1 MNVNEKLKRN
11 ISLSYLYNFLFQLN
25 ITSAIWVLYLSFK
38 GMSLIEIGLLESIY
52 HITGVL
58 FELPTGAIA
67 DVYGKKFSIVT
78 GRIVSLI
85 SSILM
90 IVSNSFWGFGLAFVL
105 SAASMNLNSGAGEA
119 LIYDSL
125 KELGEEERYKK
136 IWGNLAFIMSI
147 GQGIAVLLGGIL
159 SDIKFLYAYILGMI
173 IHTVALIVACKFN
186 EPTVRKNQ
194 EEKKQ
199 ENLILYQV
207 LISAKVLKTRKVVLY
222 LILFSA
228 LVGSLQTTVFFY
240 SQQYF
245 SNMSYS
251 KTAIAIICA
260 MSSFIEAVSSK
271 YAYKLENLLKLKGTL
286 ISVSLINIFS
296 LIGLALAKE
305 LAVVF
310 FMSASITGGLAYTI
324 FSDYIN
330 SRIPSKYRATILSF
344 DSFCFSMFMISVFP
358 VFGFLAEKIGFTM
371 TFGIMA
377 LSYIPAMTFL
387 LLKLRKYKS
396 REKVR
401 GIENDRISF
410 E

>member
-11 ISLSYLYNFLFQLN
+11 ISISYLYNFLFQLN

-85 SSILM
+85 ASILM

-147 GQGIAVLLGGIL
+147 GQGVAVLLGGIL

-186 EPTVRKNQ
+186 EPTVREKQ

-199 ENLILYQV
+199 ENSILYQV
-207 LISAKVLKTRKVVLY
+207 LISAKVLKTRKVVMY

-260 MSSFIEAVSSK
+260 VSSFIEAVSSK
-271 YAYKLENLLKLKGTL
+271 YAYKLENLLKLKGIL

-310 FMSASITGGLAYTI
+310 FMSASVTGGLAYTI

-330 SRIPSKYRATILSF
+330 SRIPSEYRATILSF

-358 VFGFLAEKIGFTM
+358 VFGFLAEKIGFTI

-401 GIENDRISF
+401 RIENDRISF